1 MMFLSHELNHNKI
14 LTNHTNK
21 ICERKNH
28 RHQQPEMEVQ
38 MNEARSA
45 AQDIQEWKEMR
56 AKLQVVSNATD
67 RLGKELGSLRPY
79 DAQEVNALK

>member
-1 MMFLSHELNHNKI
+1 M
-14 LTNHTNK
+14 
-21 ICERKNH
+21 
-28 RHQQPEMEVQ
+28 QVQ

-67 RLGKELGSLRPY
+67 RLGKELGSMKPCE
-79 DAQEVNALK
+79 AQEVNALK